1 MLVIVQLCIYPL
13 MRFLVFLALTIQIA
27 AQLLH
32 SIVKLCKRPD
42 ELDEYPAE
50 SDQTADYSYK
60 RREYIPCHS
69 VFPFFMP

>member
-1 MLVIVQLCIYPL
+1 MLVIVELCIYPL
-13 MRFLVFLALTIQIA
+13 MRFLVILALPVKIA

-32 SIVKLCKRPD
+32 RIVKLCKRPD
-42 ELDEYPAE
+42 KLYKHPAE
-50 SDQTADYSYK
+50 SNETADYSYK